1 MGFERIQYYKEEARK
16 LTRGYIE
23 DFVTYRIKSIPT
35 MNKESRDFFKGRESI
50 LISLKDEFLETHS
63 LNSLALLLRE
73 TCDREKI
80 YVRNNNKKIWPDE
93 KGGEDIID
101 GERRIWRI
109 RPNDSYNSLLFSYMI
124 VSLENIIYNKYISV
138 RKYLDVDE
146 YLDTVEEWVMQTI
159 RHFDPSKNASFKTLT
174 TMMIGNAVVNLIHKN
189 GGIQHEIKDENGNRQ
204 YTYEG
209 GIRKV
214 LKNMEYRPVTLS
226 LDTIMDDKGHPL
238 NHSLPTTD
246 SNLLNNMTL
255 LKEKYKKEN
264 DLISWSIVDWQTD
277 DSELF
282 QNPILIDMFKDKKN
296 ITFSNRSFKEA
307 YEKILSSDLYKEFGF
322 EKPKLKSLFEQIE
335 QANID
340 EDLKQR
346 RKNSAYNKAYQ
357 ASMDTLKKDVVE
369 YEIRVM

>member
-1 MGFERIQYYKEEARK
+1 MGFERIQYYKKEARK

-23 DFVTYRIKSIPT
+23 DFVAYRIKSIPT

-50 LISLKDEFLETHS
+50 LISLKNEFLETHS

-214 LKNMEYRPVTLS
+214 LKNMDYRPVTLS
-226 LDTIMDDKGHPL
+226 LDSIMDDKTNPL
-238 NHSLPTTD
+238 NYSLPTTD
-246 SNLLNNMTL
+246 SNLLNNMIL

-307 YEKILSSDLYKEFGF
+307 YEKILSTDLYKEFGF

-357 ASMDTLKKDVVE
+357 ASIDTLKKDVVE

>member
-1 MGFERIQYYKEEARK
+1 MGFERIQYYKKEARK

-23 DFVTYRIKSIPT
+23 DFVAYRIKSIPT

-50 LISLKDEFLETHS
+50 LISLKNEFLETHS

-189 GGIQHEIKDENGNRQ
+189 GGIQHEIKDESGNRQ